1 MSKSISVKKT
11 KTKKDNTPEVSK
23 LTPESFAARLKQE
36 NLVTST
42 NFDDKLKSVNQK
54 TIPNK
59 EKYLLVKNKLKK
71 VETFDSHKTI

>member
-11 KTKKDNTPEVSK
+11 KTKKDNTPKVNK

-36 NLVTST
+36 NLVTNT
-42 NFDDKLKSVNQK
+42 NFDNKLKSVNQK

-59 EKYLLVKNKLKK
+59 AKYLLVKNKLKK

>member
-11 KTKKDNTPEVSK
+11 KTKKDNTPKVNK
-23 LTPESFAARLKQE
+23 LTPKSFAARLKQE
-36 NLVTST
+36 NLVTNT
-42 NFDDKLKSVNQK
+42 NFDNKLKSVNQK

-59 EKYLLVKNKLKK
+59 AKYLLVKNKLKK

>member
-11 KTKKDNTPEVSK
+11 KTKKDNTPEVNK

-71 VETFDSHKTI
+71 VETFNSHKTI

>member
-11 KTKKDNTPEVSK
+11 KTKQDNTPEVNK

-42 NFDDKLKSVNQK
+42 NFDDKLKIVNQK

-59 EKYLLVKNKLKK
+59 AKYLLVKNKLKK